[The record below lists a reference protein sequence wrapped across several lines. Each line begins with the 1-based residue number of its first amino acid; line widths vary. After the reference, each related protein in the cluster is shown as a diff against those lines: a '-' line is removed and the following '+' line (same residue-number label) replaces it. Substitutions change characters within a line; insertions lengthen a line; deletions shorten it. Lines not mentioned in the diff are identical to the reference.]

1 MSMDVTDLVMTKY
14 FIDEKSKEVQRLN
27 KEIDELQDKLVRNCT
42 HPTAIKTE
50 KYNSGGYDYVSSVVI
65 THTCTICGKVLKS
78 YEDPNHKGYHA

>member
-14 FIDEKSKEVQRLN
+14 FIDEKNKEVQRLN

-50 KYNSGGYDYVSSVVI
+50 KYNSGEYDYKSSVII
-65 THTCTICGKVLKS
+65 THTCTICGTVLNQYYDSK
-78 YEDPNHKGYHA
+78 HKGSYA